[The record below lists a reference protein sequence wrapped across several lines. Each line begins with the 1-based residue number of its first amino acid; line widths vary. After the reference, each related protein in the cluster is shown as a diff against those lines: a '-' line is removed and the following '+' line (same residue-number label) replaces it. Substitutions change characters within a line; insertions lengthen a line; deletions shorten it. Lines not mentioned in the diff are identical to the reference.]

1 MKRYVKSNNAIN
13 ISEDTIKN
21 NGGSL
26 HIGDYVIEIGRLYD
40 RKTDSYSGG
49 FGKKTIVYNNAKGID
64 KVFNSPESAIEFLR
78 KQLKREQA

>member
-1 MKRYVKSNNAIN
+1 MKIYVKSNSDIN
-13 ISEDTIKN
+13 ITEEVIKN

-49 FGKKTIVYNNAKGID
+49 FGKKTIVYNDAKSID
-64 KVFNSPESAIEFLR
+64 KVFNSPESAIEFLK
-78 KQLKREQA
+78 KQLRGNQV

>member
-1 MKRYVKSNNAIN
+1 MKIYVKSNSDLN
-13 ISEDTIKN
+13 ITEEAIKN

-40 RKTDSYSGG
+40 RKTDSYSGD
-49 FGKKTIVYNNAKGID
+49 FGKKTIVYNDAKGID

-78 KQLKREQA
+78 KQLRKNEV

>member
-1 MKRYVKSNNAIN
+1 MKIYVKSNSDIN
-13 ISEDTIKN
+13 ITEEVIKN

-49 FGKKTIVYNNAKGID
+49 FGKKTIVYNDAKGID
-64 KVFNSPESAIEFLR
+64 KVFNSPESAIEFLK
-78 KQLKREQA
+78 KQLRRNQV